1 MADSDRGVTEHGVGL
16 KRPRLLDG
24 EERLR
29 LFGNGLWYLE
39 RTLSLGPGARLPA
52 RMLVVQLADGGLFV
66 WSPLA
71 LSPGLRE
78 ALGGLG
84 PVRFVVAPNTF
95 HHLFLADYAGGYP
108 DAELWAAAGLA
119 EKRSDLPLTG
129 ELGARP
135 AEGWVGELDQQQIGP
150 LGRFC
155 EVAFLHRA
163 SRSLLLADLAF
174 NLRGLSR
181 ARDRLLWRVVTGTY
195 GRFGPSR
202 FARRSLGRDRAH
214 VRDSLTRI
222 AAWDFEHIVV
232 AHGVPIKG
240 GGREVFRAAFE
251 RWL

>member
-1 MADSDRGVTEHGVGL
+1 MWDSDPGVAERVVGL
-16 KRPRLLDG
+16 NRPRLLDG

-39 RTLSLGPGARLPA
+39 RTLSVGPGARLPT

-78 ALGGLG
+78 ALDGLG

-95 HHLFLADYAGGYP
+95 HHLFLTDYAGGYP
-108 DAELWAAAGLA
+108 DAELWAAPGLA
-119 EKRSDLPLTG
+119 AKRSDLPLTG

-135 AEGWVGELDQQQIGP
+135 AERWVGELDQQQIGP
-150 LGRFC
+150 LGGFC

-174 NLRGLSR
+174 NLRGLPR
-181 ARDRLLWRVVTGTY
+181 AWDRVLLRVVTGTY

-202 FARRSLGRDRAH
+202 LARWFLARDRAQ

-232 AHGVPIKG
+232 AHGVPLEG
-240 GGREVFRAAFE
+240 GGREAFLAAFE